1 MMNTLIKM
9 VFLIAIINASD
20 LALKSKMP
28 GQKIKFLNI
37 DGQNLKL
44 EELKGEKGT
53 LIIFS
58 CNTCPWVIRWED
70 RYVDISK
77 KYIPKGIGMVAI
89 NSNAAK
95 FDREDSIIEMRSHA
109 AKNKYNFP
117 YVQDKN
123 SKLAKLF
130 GATKTPHIY
139 LFDSKDIL
147 VYKGAIDD
155 NARNKNKVK
164 ESYLS
169 NALDNM
175 LEGLP
180 IKNSE
185 TKALGCS
192 IKFN

>member
-1 MMNTLIKM
+1 
-9 VFLIAIINASD
+9 
-20 LALKSKMP
+20 
-28 GQKIKFLNI
+28 
-37 DGQNLKL
+37 
-44 EELKGEKGT
+44 
-53 LIIFS
+53 
-58 CNTCPWVIRWED
+58 
-70 RYVDISK
+70 
-77 KYIPKGIGMVAI
+77 MVAI

-139 LFDSKDIL
+139 LFDSDDIL

-155 NARNKNKVK
+155 NARRPNKVK
-164 ESYLS
+164 KTYLVD
-169 NALDNM
+169 A
-175 LEGLP
+175 
-180 IKNSE
+180 IKAVGSDKKIKISE

-192 IKFN
+192 IKFAKK

>member
-1 MMNTLIKM
+1 M
-9 VFLIAIINASD
+9 
-20 LALKSKMP
+20 
-28 GQKIKFLNI
+28 
-37 DGQNLKL
+37 
-44 EELKGEKGT
+44 
-53 LIIFS
+53 
-58 CNTCPWVIRWED
+58 
-70 RYVDISK
+70 
-77 KYIPKGIGMVAI
+77 
-89 NSNAAK
+89 
-95 FDREDSIIEMRSHA
+95 
-109 AKNKYNFP
+109 
-117 YVQDKN
+117 
-123 SKLAKLF
+123 
-130 GATKTPHIY
+130 
-139 LFDSKDIL
+139 FDSNDIL

>member
-44 EELKGEKGT
+44 EEMKGEKGT

-139 LFDSKDIL
+139 LFDSNDIL

-180 IKNSE
+180 IKIL
-185 TKALGCS
+185 KL
-192 IKFN
+192 KL